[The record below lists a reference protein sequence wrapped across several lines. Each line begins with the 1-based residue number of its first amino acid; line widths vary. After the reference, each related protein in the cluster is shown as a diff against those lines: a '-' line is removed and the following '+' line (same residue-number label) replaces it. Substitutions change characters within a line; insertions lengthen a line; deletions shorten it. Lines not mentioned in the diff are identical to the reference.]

1 MGVIEIRANIYFS
14 TCGCSVNLYF
24 EAIVDSKEQKI
35 QGVFKGVNLK
45 PRIEGQIGVYGISLL
60 QDNCGDY
67 FRMTVNDQDVIN
79 LTGDEDNLLSFQR
92 IILVQE

>member
-1 MGVIEIRANIYFS
+1 VFHSYCLSAGVGGNWCILLRRNRKAAILCSMGVIEIRANIYFS

-45 PRIEGQIGVYGISLL
+45 PRIEG
-60 QDNCGDY
+60 
-67 FRMTVNDQDVIN
+67 
-79 LTGDEDNLLSFQR
+79 
-92 IILVQE
+92 